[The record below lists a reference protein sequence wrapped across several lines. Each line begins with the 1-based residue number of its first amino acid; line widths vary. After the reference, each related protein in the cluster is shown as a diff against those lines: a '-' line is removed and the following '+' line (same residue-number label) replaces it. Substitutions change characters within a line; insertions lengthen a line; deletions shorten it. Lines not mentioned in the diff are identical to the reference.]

1 MPGSVMLPRLVE
13 RLGSIRRRPAR
24 VGPRWVR
31 FAPSPDPR
39 PAISLPAPFGR
50 GAGGRGRKQRVFGS
64 LRLRLWWA
72 VAALL
77 VGSFGCQGT
86 PLVGRFKGEAKVDA
100 EARVSADAT
109 VRGSVEVKMPSA
121 TDPGPMAAVV
131 VRGSHLGPG
140 SGRVGMVDVDG
151 LMLNQ
156 NLTGLYS
163 VGENPV
169 SAFREKLEAAAAD
182 PRVRALVV
190 RINSPGGGV
199 TATDIMADELRRFRD
214 ESGKPVV
221 CCLMD
226 VATAGAYYLA
236 VGGDRVVALPTSLTG
251 SLGALI
257 NHYNLQDAMAQLNL
271 IADPVKAGPM
281 VDMGSV
287 TAPLDDEARKLLQE
301 VADGF
306 RDRFRDRVASR
317 RPAMTA
323 ADLKAI
329 EDGRIISAPRAL
341 GLHMVDRLG
350 YVHEAIAEAERL
362 GGTAGAEVVLF
373 QRQGYP
379 THSIY
384 AITPNTPL
392 QGDLVP
398 FSYPGLDRSKAPT
411 FLYLWQPD
419 PTIFRQA
426 GR

>member
-1 MPGSVMLPRLVE
+1 M
-13 RLGSIRRRPAR
+13 
-24 VGPRWVR
+24 
-31 FAPSPDPR
+31 
-39 PAISLPAPFGR
+39 
-50 GAGGRGRKQRVFGS
+50 
-64 LRLRLWWA
+64 
-72 VAALL
+72 
-77 VGSFGCQGT
+77 GSFGCRTT
-86 PLVGRFKGEAKVDA
+86 PFIGRFQGEAKVDA
-100 EARVSADAT
+100 NARVSADAT

-121 TDPGPMAAVV
+121 TDPGPMTAVV
-131 VRGSHLGPG
+131 VRASHAWARA
-140 SGRVGMVDVDG
+140 GRVGLVDVDG

-199 TATDIMADELRRFRD
+199 TASDIMADELRRFR
-214 ESGKPVV
+214 EETGKPVV

-251 SLGALI
+251 SLGSII

-271 IADPVKAGPM
+271 VSDPVKAGPM

-301 VADGF
+301 IADGF
-306 RDRFRDRVASR
+306 RARFRDRVASR
-317 RPAMTA
+317 RPAMMPD
-323 ADLKAI
+323 DLQAI
-329 EDGRIISAPRAL
+329 GDGRVVPATRAL
-341 GLHMVDRLG
+341 ALHMVDRLG
-350 YVHEAIAEAERL
+350 YVHEAIAEAEQL
-362 GGTAGAEVVLF
+362 GGTPGAEVVLF
-373 QRQGYP
+373 QRAGYP

-384 AITPNTPL
+384 AITPNTPI
-392 QGDLVP
+392 QGEIVP

-419 PTIFRQA
+419 PTIFRQS

>member
-1 MPGSVMLPRLVE
+1 MAMPR
-13 RLGSIRRRPAR
+13 
-24 VGPRWVR
+24 
-31 FAPSPDPR
+31 PSP
-39 PAISLPAPFGR
+39 PASAPLPEGE
-50 GAGGRGRKQRVFGS
+50 GEGRKSRGS
-64 LRLRLWWA
+64 GSRAWVA

-77 VGSFGCQGT
+77 LGSFGCQT
-86 PLVGRFKGEAKVDA
+86 SPFVGRFKGEAKVDA
-100 EARVSADAT
+100 DARVVADAT
-109 VRGSVEVKMPSA
+109 VRGSVEVKMPPA
-121 TDPGPMAAVV
+121 PDPGPMAAVV
-131 VRGSHLGPG
+131 VRAGHGG
-140 SGRVGMVDVDG
+140 SGRVGLVDVDG

-169 SAFREKLEAAAAD
+169 AAFREKLEAAGRD
-182 PRVRALVV
+182 PAVRSLVV

-199 TATDIMADELRRFRD
+199 TACDIMADELRRFRD

-271 IADPVKAGPM
+271 TADPVKAGPM
-281 VDMGSV
+281 VDMGSI
-287 TAPLDDEARKLLQE
+287 TKPLDDDARALLQE

-306 RDRFRDRVASR
+306 RDRFRDRVATR
-317 RPAMTA
+317 RPAMTE
-323 ADLKAI
+323 ADRLAI
-329 EDGRIISAPRAL
+329 DDGRVVPAPRAL
-341 GLHMVDRLG
+341 KLHMVDQIG

-373 QRQGYP
+373 QRAGYP

-384 AITPNTPL
+384 AITPNAPI
-392 QGDLVP
+392 QGDIVP
-398 FSYPGLDRSKAPT
+398 FSYPGLDRSKSPT

-419 PTIFRQA
+419 PTVFRQA